1 MIAAAVIVVALA
13 SLVSFAGDVSSLRDA
28 RRGEYSADAVA
39 LAASRPGWSS
49 TLHDALE
56 RAWNVRIDGI
66 VSDNSMI
73 TGTHMDDAFGARVD
87 VTVRNPSGTY
97 TASAVARTLDVTP
110 DDMPDDTV
118 TAP

>member
-1 MIAAAVIVVALA
+1 VITVAVIVVALA

-56 RAWNVRIDGI
+56 RAWNVQIAGI
-66 VSDNSMI
+66 VSDTGAMI
-73 TGTHMDDAFGARVD
+73 GTHMNDTVGTRVD

-97 TASAVARTLDVTP
+97 TASAVPRTLDVTP
-110 DDMPDDTV
+110 DDTV

>member
-1 MIAAAVIVVALA
+1 MIAVAVIVVALA
-13 SLVSFAGDVSSLRDA
+13 SLVSFAGDVSSLREV
-28 RRGEYSADAVA
+28 RRGEYAADAVA
-39 LAASRPGWSS
+39 LAATRPGWSS

-66 VSDNSMI
+66 VSDADAMPA
-73 TGTHMDDAFGARVD
+73 THIDDAFGARVD

-110 DDMPDDTV
+110 DDTV

>member
-1 MIAAAVIVVALA
+1 MIAVAVIVVALA

-39 LAASRPGWSS
+39 LAATRPGWSS

-66 VSDNSMI
+66 VSDNGVI

-87 VTVRNPSGTY
+87 VTVHSASGTY

-110 DDMPDDTV
+110 DDSV

>member
-1 MIAAAVIVVALA
+1 MIAVAVIVVALA

-39 LAASRPGWSS
+39 LAATRPGWSS

-66 VSDNSMI
+66 VSDADAM
-73 TGTHMDDAFGARVD
+73 TATHMDDAFGARVD

-110 DDMPDDTV
+110 DDTV

>member
-1 MIAAAVIVVALA
+1 MIAIAVIVVALA
-13 SLVSFAGDVSSLRDA
+13 SLVSFADDVSSLRDA
-28 RRGEYSADAVA
+28 RRGQYAADAVA

-49 TLHDALE
+49 VVHEALE
-56 RAWNVRIDGI
+56 RAWNVRIDAV
-66 VSDNSMI
+66 VSDSGAI
-73 TGTHMDDAFGARVD
+73 GDRHMSDDVGARVD
-87 VTVRNPSGTY
+87 VTVRSTSGTY

>member
-1 MIAAAVIVVALA
+1 VIAVAVIVVALA
-13 SLVSFAGDVSSLRDA
+13 SLVSFAGDVSSLREV
-28 RRGEYSADAVA
+28 RRGEYAADAVA
-39 LAASRPGWSS
+39 LAATRPGWSS

-66 VSDNSMI
+66 VSDADAMPA
-73 TGTHMDDAFGARVD
+73 THIDDAFGARVD

-110 DDMPDDTV
+110 DDTV

>member
-1 MIAAAVIVVALA
+1 MIAVAVIVVALA
-13 SLVSFAGDVSSLRDA
+13 SLVSFAGDVSSLREA
-28 RRGEYSADAVA
+28 RRGEYAADAVA

-66 VSDNSMI
+66 VSDTDAMI
-73 TGTHMDDAFGARVD
+73 GTYKNDAFGARVD
-87 VTVRNPSGTY
+87 VTVRNPSGAY
-97 TASAVARTLDVTP
+97 TTSAVARTLDVTP
-110 DDMPDDTV
+110 DDTV

>member
-1 MIAAAVIVVALA
+1 MIPVAVIVVALA
-13 SLVSFAGDVSSLRDA
+13 SLVSFADDVASLREA
-28 RRGEYSADAVA
+28 RRGEYAADAVA
-39 LAASRPGWSS
+39 LAAARPGWSS

-66 VSDNSMI
+66 ASASDTMPA
-73 TGTHMDDAFGARVD
+73 THMDDAFGARVD

-110 DDMPDDTV
+110 DDTV

>member
-1 MIAAAVIVVALA
+1 VIAVAVIVVALA
-13 SLVSFAGDVSSLRDA
+13 SLVSFAGDVSSLREV
-28 RRGEYSADAVA
+28 RRGEYAADAVA
-39 LAASRPGWSS
+39 LAATRPGWSS

-66 VSDNSMI
+66 VSDADAMPA
-73 TGTHMDDAFGARVD
+73 THIDDAFGARVD

-110 DDMPDDTV
+110 DDSV

>member
-1 MIAAAVIVVALA
+1 VIPVAVIVVALA
-13 SLVSFAGDVSSLRDA
+13 SLVSFAGDIASLRYA
-28 RRGEYSADAVA
+28 RRGEYAADAVA
-39 LAASRPGWSS
+39 LAAARPGWSS

-66 VSDNSMI
+66 ASASDTMPA
-73 TGTHMDDAFGARVD
+73 THMDDAFGARVD

-97 TASAVARTLDVTP
+97 TASAVAHTLDVTP
-110 DDMPDDTV
+110 DDTV